1 MRSVWRVHGGVL
13 DLESEFW
20 RLKIQAM
27 AGDVGGENFFAF
39 WVPACHEF
47 WATAEGRNFSCQEKR
62 VAREKKECARVRD
75 PPGRRELVNTG
86 SWPIG

>member
-1 MRSVWRVHGGVL
+1 VHGGVL

-62 VAREKKECARVRD
+62 VAREKKECARV
-75 PPGRRELVNTG
+75 GVFSTARRAHVIHRVVE
-86 SWPIG
+86 S